1 MVQPQAPWPKPP
13 PNNHPGFE
21 PSGLT
26 HLSPARDNMQL
37 FFCHSLSPK
46 SAAYKIMAAVV
57 EDKHDTLK
65 ALLADPA
72 NLPDFANGHGV
83 TPLMMAAARNNMV
96 ALELLI
102 ANPLV
107 NLARA
112 TPDGWTALHYA
123 AQRGQ
128 TAATESLLKHQAPFE
143 AVNNYQEIPFQ
154 VAATPAIEN
163 VFWAHK
169 DFTRFMKKHYPDH
182 PHFAPAVVEEPAPV
196 AQQKAQPKT
205 TRKPF
210 EDDGSLRLDFVEA
223 AAKMA
228 LTGPASIRHTVIKE
242 LENTLPVISL
252 DHFIACCDTLQK
264 VEESAKDDRFA
275 FDWGSLF
282 LATAA
287 HGRPHHLAWLAEK
300 HDIMDRELLNA
311 ALEISILAD
320 DHPHT
325 VQTLLR
331 LGADPQAKCQKF
343 KSLFDGLEPTI
354 GYQAFMKRRAKAFT
368 EICQWAEAMPHWEK
382 NLHVMQTQMR
392 WWPTR
397 AWAINAPEKHAETT
411 QHIQSA
417 LQTRK
422 LRQQFRKKSAG
433 TLTETLQAAVKSE
446 DINTLRAAYAE
457 SRTHYWNRKSFMV
470 DANLGGSIMAVAL
483 LNEDL
488 SFARRL
494 ILDGYHL
501 DDSTNPAHIS
511 RLTHPTT
518 PEPVRDFIK
527 AHKEG
532 TLVLPDVTSADDKM
546 RNMQGLAAMI
556 GPMSGRAYGM

>member
-1 MVQPQAPWPKPP
+1 M
-13 PNNHPGFE
+13 N
-21 PSGLT
+21 
-26 HLSPARDNMQL
+26 L

-123 AQRGQ
+123 AHRGQ

-169 DFTRFMKKHYPDH
+169 DFTRFMKKQYPDH
-182 PHFAPAVVEEPAPV
+182 PHFAPAVVEKPAPV
-196 AQQKAQPKT
+196 APQKTQPKT
-205 TRKPF
+205 ARKPF

-242 LENTLPVISL
+242 LENTLPTISL
-252 DHFIACCDTLQK
+252 EHFIACCDTLQK

-300 HDIMDRELLNA
+300 HSIMDRDFLNA
-311 ALEISILAD
+311 ALETAILAD

-343 KSLFDGLEPTI
+343 KSLLGELEPTI
-354 GYQAFMKRRAKAFT
+354 GYQAFMKRRGKSFA
-368 EICQWAEAMPHWEK
+368 EICQWAEGMPHWEK
-382 NLHVMQTQMR
+382 NLQVMQTQMR
-392 WWPTR
+392 GWPTR
-397 AWAINAPEKHAETT
+397 AWAINAPERHVETA
-411 QHIQSA
+411 QQMQAA
-417 LQTRK
+417 LQTRQ
-422 LRQQFRKKSAG
+422 LRQQFRKKSAS
-433 TLTETLQAAVKSE
+433 TLTEALQTALKNE
-446 DINTLRAAYAE
+446 DMNTLRAAYAE
-457 SRTHYWNRKSFMV
+457 SRAHYWNRKSFMI

-483 LNEDL
+483 LKEDL
-488 SFARRL
+488 SFASRL
-494 ILDGYHL
+494 ILDGHRL
-501 DDSTNPAHIS
+501 DDCTNPAHIS
-511 RLTHPTT
+511 RLMNPST
-518 PEPVRDFIK
+518 PEPVRNFIN
-527 AHKEG
+527 AHKDG
-532 TLVLPDVTSADDKM
+532 TLVLPDVTSASDKM
-546 RNMQGLAAMI
+546 RDLHSIALSM
-556 GPMSGRAYGM
+556 GPVSGRAYGM

>member
-1 MVQPQAPWPKPP
+1 M
-13 PNNHPGFE
+13 H
-21 PSGLT
+21 
-26 HLSPARDNMQL
+26 L

-123 AQRGQ
+123 AHRGQ

-182 PHFAPAVVEEPAPV
+182 PHFAPAAVAEEPAPV
-196 AQQKAQPKT
+196 ARQKPQKT
-205 TRKPF
+205 NKPF

-228 LTGPASIRHTVIKE
+228 LTGPASIRHAVIKE
-242 LENTLPVISL
+242 LENTLPTISL

-300 HDIMDRELLNA
+300 HDIMDRDILNT
-311 ALEISILAD
+311 ALETAILAD
-320 DHPHT
+320 DHPYT

-331 LGADPQAKCQKF
+331 LGADPQVKCQKF

-354 GYQAFMKRRAKAFT
+354 GYQAFMKRRVKSFT
-368 EICQWAEAMPHWEK
+368 EICQWAEGMPHWEK
-382 NLHVMQTQMR
+382 NLKTMQSQMLR
-392 WWPTR
+392 WAT
-397 AWAINAPEKHAETT
+397 NAPEKSTKIIVDIGSAFHTRSIR
-411 QHIQSA
+411 QKIRKQSPSA
-417 LQTRK
+417 LTDM
-422 LRQQFRKKSAG
+422 LNTALNRQNIEA
-433 TLTETLQAAVKSE
+433 
-446 DINTLRAAYAE
+446 LRAAYAE
-457 SRTHYWNRKSFMV
+457 SRTQYWNRKSFITPKE
-470 DANLGGSIMAVAL
+470 LGGAILAVAL
-483 LNEDL
+483 LKEDL

-494 ILDGYHL
+494 VLDGHHL
-501 DDSTNPAHIS
+501 DNCTNPAHIS
-511 RLTHPTT
+511 RLMGPTT

-527 AHKEG
+527 AHKDG

-546 RNMQGLAAMI
+546 RNMQGLAAMM